1 MIYRDKLLQISKVKW
16 WQLYFQLPKKVFS
29 KTSLRVSEMSHKSQ
43 LCYIEE
49 EDLLYLVI
57 QYTYVEKNGLF
68 QNCATGPLF
77 NIIQKARVTPKTVY
91 LEHLLTYWR
100 RLMNDSYVGDYLV
113 FKRGRKK
120 SNGAILFIIDSNDL
134 KIRFSNGLRRPPS
147 SSSCF
152 ALILL

>member
-1 MIYRDKLLQISKVKW
+1 VAIIFLVAKKSIFQNKFTCFSDVAQITIMLHWGGRSI
-16 WQLYFQLPKKVFS
+16 VFS
-29 KTSLRVSEMSHKSQ
+29 YSIVWH
-43 LCYIEE
+43 LCWKKWTIPKLCNRSTFWY
-49 EDLLYLVI
+49 YS
-57 QYTYVEKNGLF
+57 
-68 QNCATGPLF
+68 
-77 NIIQKARVTPKTVY
+77 KARVTPKTVY

-134 KIRFSNGLRRPPS
+134 KIRFSNGLRWLP

-152 ALILL
+152 ALILLWFQL

>member
-1 MIYRDKLLQISKVKW
+1 MAIIFLVA
-16 WQLYFQLPKKVFS
+16 KKVFS

-43 LCYIEE
+43 LYYIEE

-57 QYTYVEKNGLF
+57 QLYDTYVEKNGLF

-77 NIIQKARVTPKTVY
+77 NIIQKARITPKTVY

-100 RLMNDSYVGDYLV
+100 HLMNDSYVGDYLV

-147 SSSCF
+147 SSCF
-152 ALILL
+152 ALILLWFQL

>member
-1 MIYRDKLLQISKVKW
+1 
-16 WQLYFQLPKKVFS
+16 
-29 KTSLRVSEMSHKSQ
+29 MSHKSQ

-57 QYTYVEKNGLF
+57 QLYDTYVEKNGLF

-77 NIIQKARVTPKTVY
+77 DIIQKARVTPKTVY

-152 ALILL
+152 ALILLWFQL